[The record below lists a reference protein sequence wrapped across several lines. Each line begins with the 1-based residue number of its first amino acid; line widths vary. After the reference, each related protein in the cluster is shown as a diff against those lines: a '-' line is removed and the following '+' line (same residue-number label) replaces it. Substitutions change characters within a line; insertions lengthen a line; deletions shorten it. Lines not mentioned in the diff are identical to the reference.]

1 MILCANGA
9 SGSGT
14 IGRLEWRSSD
24 PQVVTVAPAN
34 LTVIHCLGERANAV
48 LEARAP
54 GTATVIVDELQGN
67 TLVRT
72 AAAAL
77 TVTASVE

>member
-1 MILCANGA
+1 MRVKL
-9 SGSGT
+9 
-14 IGRLEWRSSD
+14 L
-24 PQVVTVAPAN
+24 
-34 LTVIHCLGERANAV
+34 LGLLAA
-48 LEARAP
+48 
-54 GTATVIVDELQGN
+54 TATVIVDELQGN